1 MATESKEDMPS
12 VVEVPAA
19 VIRRAPP
26 PRWGTPLS
34 PDIGLARR
42 APLPANFIEQLESLT
57 AVAPMGVPG
66 EEIGAGDLA
75 APATPAD
82 IASFMAERAIEREK
96 RRLERARAWREGKGT
111 RGESLL
117 LPRPPAAKEGRK
129 LRLQKGFDPS
139 DLRIPLNAEQ
149 QALAERFLG
158 TDIIKVGI
166 NPKNEVTG
174 KEGVFVPQN
183 RRFFKE
189 FIINSYAKYRLKEVP
204 LIPDPDACAKAA
216 EASKKEVKTFAYQ
229 SFVRDYMQKPSPYR
243 GVLVYHGLGSGKTC
257 TSIAALEAL
266 YQEHQ
271 RPIIIMTPASLQPNY
286 RDEITKC
293 GPYIYRLQNHWT
305 WVPVPSLREASSEGE
320 LLLKVVGLPRSSIR
334 KRGGGWVPD
343 PAKKPNFDS
352 LTNVQRRQIQEQ
364 IVEIMDARFTFI
376 NYNGLS
382 SETVR
387 GWACEEGAKKFD
399 GATIV
404 IDEVHNLIRTIN
416 NANLEYYYKEEPRN
430 MPDYKPKFCAVAA
443 KKYNKSYLL
452 YRMLCDA
459 VGAKII
465 ALSATPIIN
474 FPQEIAILADLL
486 SGDGRMA
493 ESTLPIM
500 DATKQAK
507 MAAEL
512 KKHPEVD
519 FAELVPRPD
528 GSGNSTL
535 RITPVP
541 SGFTKIINPTSGEL
555 RGFKREAVAANNE
568 EVIRERDLEGWWGRV
583 SKAIGLEKRI
593 KPIFTSF
600 TRLPDTAD
608 QFKEIFID
616 TERLEVK
623 DATKFLLMA
632 RLSGLIS
639 YYKGGKKDLM
649 ASAKEEVVYTDM
661 SDQQLKE
668 YTDVR
673 VEEITRERSQSKK
686 KKPGNPSL
694 YEQATKSTSSTFKI
708 FSRAACN
715 FGFPP
720 DMDRPK
726 PADYREARK
735 MLGAKPGAS
744 GDAIGDGDGDRSVLD
759 PEGVLLN
766 QVKVED
772 EVIEED
778 EVEADPETLAKP
790 AAAAA
795 VAPRMSYE
803 DALTAATAEF
813 RDRGAELFA
822 PGSLK
827 NMSPKFQA
835 IIDRLKLSAGPALVY
850 SNFKTLE
857 GVGLFG
863 LALEAQE
870 GYRKLD
876 IVSEGGK
883 WRLAGDVGAADT
895 PRYIT
900 YTGDEDREKRNI
912 LLAMFN
918 AKWSKV
924 PGELADEMRRLAG
937 SDNKKGKIARVF
949 MITQSGAEGISL
961 SNVRQVHIM
970 EPYWNY
976 VRLDQVKGRAIRIC
990 SHADLPPA
998 ERHVDTYIYISRFSA
1013 KQIAERRIAES
1024 ILASDGETTTDQA
1037 IWELMKAKK
1046 KLADSITDVMKAAAV
1061 DCELNAT
1068 ENGGYACYRFKG
1080 ATMAALYHPLITV
1093 DIREGAAA
1101 VRALPTAAAAARPAA
1116 AAVSLEEVEE
1126 EEDEENFAGMPALE
1140 DLPAP
1145 RNAAGA
1151 ASAKPAAAVP
1161 LAEDSDIENMDE
1173 ID

>member
-1 MATESKEDMPS
+1 MEEYKEEESRIVAPK
-12 VVEVPAA
+12 
-19 VIRRAPP
+19 IRRAPP

-34 PDIGLARR
+34 PDVGLAHRM
-42 APLPANFIEQLESLT
+42 PLPDDFVAQLESLT
-57 AVAPMGVPG
+57 AVAPVGLPG
-66 EEIGAGDLA
+66 NIIGTGDSGLEK
-75 APATPAD
+75 APMD
-82 IASFMAERAIEREK
+82 IVDFMAERAKAREERRLKRVREWREK
-96 RRLERARAWREGKGT
+96 MGDRTGVEIKPGALLARKERG
-111 RGESLL
+111 L
-117 LPRPPAAKEGRK
+117 K
-129 LRLQKGFDPS
+129 LAKGFDPS
-139 DLRIPLNAEQ
+139 ELALPLTDQ
-149 QALAERFLG
+149 QTALATRFLG
-158 TDIIKVGI
+158 TDYSKVAI
-166 NPKNEVTG
+166 HPKNEVTG
-174 KEGVFVPQN
+174 IDEVFVPQN
-183 RRFFKE
+183 RRYFKE
-189 FIINSYAKYRLKEVP
+189 FIIQAYARYRLKEVP

-266 YQEHQ
+266 YQAHQ
-271 RPIIIMTPASLQPNY
+271 RPIIVMTPASLQPNY

-293 GPYIYRLQNHWT
+293 GPYIYRIQNHWM
-305 WVPVPSLREASSEGE
+305 WISVPSLKAPSQEAE
-320 LLLKVVGLPRSSIR
+320 LLMKVIGVPRSSIK

-343 PAKKPNFDS
+343 PAKPANFDT
-352 LTNVQRRQIQEQ
+352 LTNVERRQIQEQ
-364 IVEIMDARFTFI
+364 IVEIMDSRFTFI

-382 SETVR
+382 TETVR
-387 GWACEEGAKKFD
+387 SWACDPVKKFD

-416 NANLEYYYKEEPRN
+416 NSNLEYFYKDEPRT
-430 MPDYKPKFCAVAA
+430 MPEYKPKFCAVAE

-493 ESTLPIM
+493 EAIVPIM
-500 DATKQAK
+500 DMTKQAK
-507 MAAEL
+507 LNDYL
-512 KKHPEVD
+512 KRHPEVD

-528 GSGNSTL
+528 GSGTSTL

-541 SGFTKIINPTSGEL
+541 SGFTKVINPKTGDI
-555 RGFKREAVAANNE
+555 RGFVRQATAANTE
-568 EVIRERDLEGWWGRV
+568 EVARERDLESWFDRVASGTELGRR
-583 SKAIGLEKRI
+583 A
-593 KPIFTSF
+593 KPLFTSF
-600 TRLPDTAD
+600 TRLPDIAQ
-608 QFKEIFID
+608 QFEEIFID
-616 TERLEVK
+616 KERLQVK
-623 DATKFLLMA
+623 EATKYLLMG

-649 ASAKEEVVYTDM
+649 ADAKEEVVYVDM

-668 YTDVR
+668 YIDVR
-673 VEEITRERSQSKK
+673 VEEITRERSQENKK
-686 KKPGNPSL
+686 TKGGKPDL

-715 FGFPP
+715 FSFPP
-720 DMDRPK
+720 DMERPK

-735 MLGAKPGAS
+735 MIGARPGAS
-744 GDAIGDGDGDRSVLD
+744 GDAVMDEGDRSVLD

-766 QVKVED
+766 QVKAGE
-772 EVIEED
+772 EIIEED
-778 EVEADPETLAKP
+778 EIEEDHL
-790 AAAAA
+790 
-795 VAPRMSYE
+795 VAPPKPTVQARLTYE
-803 DALTAATAEF
+803 DALVNAVTQF
-813 RDRGAELFA
+813 RNRGAELFSA
-822 PGSLK
+822 GALK

-835 IIDRLKLSAGPALVY
+835 IMDRLKLSQGPALVY

-870 GYRKLD
+870 GYKKLD
-876 IVSEGGK
+876 IINDGSK
-883 WRLAGDVGAADT
+883 WRLAGDIGKADT
-895 PRYIT
+895 PRYIS
-900 YTGDEDREKRNI
+900 YTGDEDREKRSI
-912 LLAMFN
+912 LLAIFN
-918 AKWSKV
+918 NKWSKV

-937 SDNKKGKIARVF
+937 VDNKKGKICRVF

-998 ERHVDTYIYISRFSA
+998 ERHVDTFIYISRFSA
-1013 KQIAERRIAES
+1013 QQIKDRRIAET
-1024 ILASDGETTTDQA
+1024 ILVSDGESTTDQA

-1061 DCELNAT
+1061 DCELNST

-1080 ATMAALYHPLITV
+1080 ATMASLFHPLISV
-1093 DIREGAAA
+1093 DLREGAAA
-1101 VRALPTAAAAARPAA
+1101 VRALATAAPTAAAPLPSAA
-1116 AAVSLEEVEE
+1116 ALEEVLDADEDVEE
-1126 EEDEENFAGMPALE
+1126 LT
-1140 DLPAP
+1140 
-1145 RNAAGA
+1145 
-1151 ASAKPAAAVP
+1151 
-1161 LAEDSDIENMDE
+1161 
-1173 ID
+1173 